1 VKADFENEKSAVV
14 GAEFAGTS
22 LTSGGDGADV
32 AEGYVKALP
41 ANPHIK
47 FHNSQRGYVRCLV
60 TPERWT
66 TDYRIVPY
74 VTRQGAPVS
83 TRASFVVETGR
94 AGMEK
99 AAG

>member
-1 VKADFENEKSAVV
+1 V

-22 LTSGGDGADV
+22 LTSGGDGAEV
-32 AEGYVKALP
+32 AEEYARALP

-47 FHNSQRGYVRCLV
+47 FHNSQRGYVRCVV

-66 TDYRIVPY
+66 SDFRVVPY
-74 VTRQGAPVS
+74 VTRKGAPVT
-83 TRASFVVETGR
+83 TRASFVIETGR
-94 AGMEK
+94 AGMKE